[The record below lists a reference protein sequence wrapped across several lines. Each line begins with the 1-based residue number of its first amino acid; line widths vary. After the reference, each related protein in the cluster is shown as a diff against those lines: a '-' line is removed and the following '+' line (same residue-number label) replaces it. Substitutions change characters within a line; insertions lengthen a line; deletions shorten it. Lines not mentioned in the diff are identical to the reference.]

1 MSSMLSSKAIEEL
14 SHSKI
19 ARGVLETEI
28 KGLQALEGVFG
39 EDFDLIV
46 EEIAK
51 VQGIVFFSGIGKSG
65 HIARKISA
73 TFAST
78 GTPSAFVHPA
88 EAVHGDLGMISKND
102 IMILMSN
109 SGETSE
115 LMPVID
121 YCKNIGIKI
130 IGITRR
136 EKSTLISASDFKV
149 VLPEVPE
156 ASDIPAPTTST
167 VMMMA
172 YGDALSVALYT
183 KKGFTKNDFKV
194 FHPGG
199 NLGMKLLKLQ
209 DIMHIGKELPFIS
222 LDVKIIDA
230 IITITSKRFGCVGVL
245 NDSGQLVGIVTDGD
259 LRRHI
264 TTDFHNTSVSDIM
277 TYDPITLN
285 KETLAVEAMATMN
298 LKEITSIFVVD
309 EMSRPVG
316 IVHVHD
322 LFRIGL
328 S

>member
-1 MSSMLSSKAIEEL
+1 MLSSKARQEVLHCEVARDVVDAE
-14 SHSKI
+14 I
-19 ARGVLETEI
+19 A
-28 KGLQALEGVFG
+28 GLQALKRVFR

-51 VQGIVFFSGIGKSG
+51 VQGVVFFSGIGKSG
-65 HIARKISA
+65 HVARKISA

-78 GTPSAFVHPA
+78 GTPSTFIHPA

-130 IGITRR
+130 IGIARR

-149 VLPEVPE
+149 VLPDVAE
-156 ASDIPAPTTST
+156 ASAIPTPTTSA

-183 KKGFTKNDFKV
+183 KKRFTRNDFKV

-199 NLGMKLLKLQ
+199 NLGMKLLNLQ
-209 DIMHIGKELPFIS
+209 NIMHTGKELPLIS

-245 NDSGQLVGIVTDGD
+245 NSSGQLVGIVTDGD

-264 TTDFHNTSVSDIM
+264 TTDFHSTPVGDIM
-277 TYDPITLN
+277 THDPITLN
-285 KETLAVEAMATMN
+285 KEALAVEAMAAMN
-298 LKEITSIFVVD
+298 LKSITSIFVVD
-309 EMSRPVG
+309 ESSKPIG
-316 IVHVHD
+316 IIHVHD